1 MVAAPSMEEGNN
13 KTYNL
18 VVHISGLMTQ
28 LGSAWQE
35 LARAVQDTNQ
45 CKCSISWSP
54 WSILFNGESSR
65 NCSLVCEK

>member
-1 MVAAPSMEEGNN
+1 MEEGNN

-45 CKCSISWSP
+45 CKCSSP
-54 WSILFNGESSR
+54 GVLGVSPLMIRGE
-65 NCSLVCEK
+65 CP